1 MKYLIAWIKS
11 LIAMLIISG
20 ILIYI
25 FPYKITVLIGVFFI
39 LCSFSVAKED
49 LKAKAQEE
57 QNE

>member
-1 MKYLIAWIKS
+1 
-11 LIAMLIISG
+11 MLIISG